1 MITQVEKQKRT
12 LLIVE
17 DDTIIGMA
25 EAQTLRL
32 AGYTVFTASSGEKA
46 VKLVGSGQEIDLVLM
61 DMDLG
66 SGMDGTET
74 SREILK
80 QMEVPI
86 VFLTSHSEKEMVDK
100 VRGITRYGY
109 VIKNSGDFVLQAS
122 IDMAFDLFYANQR
135 IKKKEESL
143 RVTLNSIGDAVIAS
157 DNQGRIT
164 RMNPVAERLTGWPF
178 YEAIGAPV
186 KNVFHIV
193 NAKTRVPAKN
203 PVDEVLKT
211 GQIVGLANHTAL
223 LAKNGVEYQI
233 ADSGAPIQNEKGDV
247 LGVVLVFR
255 DVTEDYKIQEE
266 LRSSEERFAAIFKAS
281 PIGMAVYRYSDG
293 VYVDVNKAFIQLFE
307 YKKEEIL
314 GKSTRDMQH
323 WWIPEERDRL
333 LEILRDTGRIEGEE
347 MKIRKK
353 SGEIA
358 EIMVFVEQIVI
369 AGEKYLLSIN
379 HDITAKKRA
388 EAELQKSLE
397 EKEILL
403 KELQHRVKNSLN
415 VVSNLLGFELN
426 HLKDEESKRIFL
438 NAQSRIQSMS
448 KIYERLYRSSAI
460 DKLDLHLYVQDL
472 IDSFSEMYAINS
484 EKIQFAV
491 KLEKVQLDLKR
502 ALPLGLILNELI
514 TNALKYAYPHDT
526 KGEIRVHLNRV
537 NDHVNLVVAD
547 DGCGLSDKTSPGEA
561 NTLGFMLV
569 KNLTE
574 QIDGVI
580 STISKPNEGLTV
592 VLSMQL

>member
-25 EAQTLRL
+25 EAQALRL
-32 AGYTVFTASSGEKA
+32 VGYTVYTASSGEKA
-46 VKLVGSGQEIDLVLM
+46 IKLIQSGQEVDLILM

-66 SGMDGTET
+66 AGLDGTET

-80 QMEVPI
+80 MVEVPI
-86 VFLTSHSEKEMVDK
+86 VFLTSHAEKEMVEK

-109 VIKNSGDFVLQAS
+109 VIKNSGNFVLQSS
-122 IDMAFDLFYANQR
+122 IDMAFDLFYANQKV
-135 IKKKEESL
+135 KKKEESL

-164 RMNPVAERLTGWPF
+164 RMNPVAEKLTGWLA

-186 KNVFHIV
+186 RNVFHIV

-203 PVDEVLKT
+203 PIDEVLKT

-255 DVTEDYKIQEE
+255 DVTADYKMQEE
-266 LRSSEERFAAIFKAS
+266 LRGSEERFAAIFKAS
-281 PIGMAVYRYSDG
+281 PMGMAVTRYTDG
-293 VYVDVNKAFIQLFE
+293 VYVSVNKAFCQLFE
-307 YKKEEIL
+307 YRRDEII
-314 GKSTRDMQH
+314 GKSTKQTQH
-323 WWIPEERDRL
+323 WWISEERDRL

-353 SGEIA
+353 SGDVADIL
-358 EIMVFVEQIVI
+358 VFVEQIVI
-369 AGEKYLLSIN
+369 SGEKYLLSIN
-379 HDITAKKRA
+379 HDITAKKHV
-388 EAELQKSLE
+388 EAELQKSLD

-426 HLKDEESKRIFL
+426 HIKDEDTKRIFL
-438 NAQSRIQSMS
+438 NAQSRIHSMS

-460 DKLDLHLYVQDL
+460 DRLDLHLYIKDL

-484 EKIQFAV
+484 KKIQFSV
-491 KLEKVQLDLKR
+491 KLEKIQLDLKR
-502 ALPLGLILNELI
+502 ALPVGLILNELI
-514 TNALKYAYPHDT
+514 TNALKYAYPNDH
-526 KGEIRVHLNRV
+526 KGEIRVHLNQV
-537 NDHVNLVVAD
+537 SDHVNLVVSD
-547 DGCGLSDKTSPGEA
+547 DGCGLSKTTNPSEA

-574 QIDGVI
+574 QIDGVV
-580 STISKPNEGLTV
+580 STISNPNEGLTV
-592 VLSMQL
+592 ILSLKL

>member
-1 MITQVEKQKRT
+1 MITQVEKRKKT

-25 EAQTLRL
+25 EAQALRL
-32 AGYTVFTASSGEKA
+32 VGYTVFTASSGEKA
-46 VKLVGSGQEIDLVLM
+46 IKLIQSEQEIDLILM

-66 SGMDGTET
+66 VGMDGTET

-80 QMEVPI
+80 MIEVPI
-86 VFLTSHSEKEMVDK
+86 VFLTSHAEKEMVEK

-109 VIKNSGDFVLQAS
+109 VIKNSGNFVLQSS
-122 IDMAFDLFYANQR
+122 IDMAFDLFYANQKV
-135 IKKKEESL
+135 KKKEESL

-164 RMNPVAERLTGWPF
+164 RMNPVAEKLTGWLA

-186 KNVFHIV
+186 RNVFHIV

-203 PVDEVLKT
+203 PIDEVLKT

-223 LAKNGVEYQI
+223 LAKDGVEYQI

-255 DVTEDYKIQEE
+255 DVTEDYKMQEE
-266 LRSSEERFAAIFKAS
+266 LRGSEERFAAIFKAS
-281 PIGMAVYRYSDG
+281 PMGMAVTRYSDG
-293 VYVDVNKAFIQLFE
+293 VYVSVNKAFCQLFE
-307 YKKEEIL
+307 YRKDEII
-314 GKSTRDMQH
+314 GKSTKETQH
-323 WWIPEERDRL
+323 WWIAEERERL

-347 MKIRKK
+347 M
-353 SGEIA
+353 
-358 EIMVFVEQIVI
+358 
-369 AGEKYLLSIN
+369 
-379 HDITAKKRA
+379 
-388 EAELQKSLE
+388 
-397 EKEILL
+397 
-403 KELQHRVKNSLN
+403 QHRVKNSLN

-426 HLKDEESKRIFL
+426 HIKDEDTKRIFL
-438 NAQSRIQSMS
+438 NAQSRIHSMS

-460 DKLDLHLYVQDL
+460 DRLDLHLYIKDL

-484 EKIQFAV
+484 KKIQFSV
-491 KLEKVQLDLKR
+491 KLEKIQLDLKR
-502 ALPLGLILNELI
+502 ALPVGLILNELI
-514 TNALKYAYPHDT
+514 TNALKYAYPNDN

-537 NDHVNLVVAD
+537 NDHVNLVVSD
-547 DGCGLSDKTSPGEA
+547 DGCGLSGTTNPNEA
-561 NTLGFMLV
+561 KTLGFMLV

-574 QIDGVI
+574 QIDGAV
-580 STISKPNEGLTV
+580 STISNPNEGLTV
-592 VLSMQL
+592 ILSLKV